1 VTTNA
6 WPPPALDPSR
16 TVPIKDDMNFT
27 PRSLPAR
34 RRWIRILAAITI
46 VGATAIALV
55 GCSTSS
61 PKAGPTTITLYNAQ
75 HEQTTTALIKAF
87 TAKTGIAVK
96 VDNDDEDV
104 LTAKIEQE
112 GPRSPADVIFTEN
125 SNWLQQ
131 LADKGLLAKV
141 TPSTLAAVPTAD
153 SAKDGEWVGVS
164 ARVSAL
170 VYNTKDLTPAQLPKS
185 VLDLADPKWKGKIE
199 IAPSETDFWP
209 VVSSVED
216 TYGHAKALAWLEGLK
231 ANAGANVVPDNE
243 TITADV
249 NRGVAEIG
257 IINHYYWHRLVAED
271 GASSIHSALGY
282 FAPGNAGYIKTI
294 SGAAVL
300 TSSSH
305 SSAAQKFVAFL
316 VSHDGQ
322 EAIAHSESFE
332 YPLAPGVAPNLADTP
347 LSQLSPSGFSAAEF
361 GTGTKAKKLL
371 QEAQLL

>member
-1 VTTNA
+1 MNLTLRPLSTRRHRIRAFAAVAVLSTA
-6 WPPPALDPSR
+6 AFAL
-16 TVPIKDDMNFT
+16 
-27 PRSLPAR
+27 A
-34 RRWIRILAAITI
+34 
-46 VGATAIALV
+46 
-55 GCSTSS
+55 GCSTPS
-61 PKAGPTTITLYNAQ
+61 KTHAPTTITLYNAQ

-87 TAKTGIAVK
+87 TKQTGIIVK

-112 GPRSPADVIFTEN
+112 GSRSPADVIFTEN

-141 TPSTLAAVPTAD
+141 NTSSLKAIPAAD
-153 SAKDGEWVGVS
+153 SAKDGDWVGVS

-170 VYNTKDLTPAQLPKS
+170 VYNTQDLKASQLPTS
-185 VLDLADPKWKGKIE
+185 VLDLADPKWKGKLE
-199 IAPSETDFWP
+199 LAPSETDFWP

-231 ANAGANVVPDNE
+231 ANAGANIVPDNE

-257 IINHYYWHRLVAED
+257 IINHYYYYRLRAETA
-271 GASSIHSALGY
+271 ASSIHSALSY

-300 TSSSH
+300 ASSSH
-305 SSAAQKFVAFL
+305 PSAAQRFLAFL
-316 VSHDGQ
+316 VSHAGQ
-322 EAIAHSESFE
+322 ESIAHSESFE
-332 YPLAPGVAPNLADTP
+332 YPLLPGVSPNSAVTP
-347 LSQLSPSGFSAAEF
+347 LSQLSPSGFSPAEF
-361 GTGTKAKKLL
+361 GTGDEAKKLL